1 MINITPQASAVQKTL
16 NLSRYKR
23 KKPASSVRP
32 EPKKK
37 SSRGIRAFHLSYSI
51 FIYSSSS
58 GFIYS
63 SCLDFVSFII
73 KNELSRAEREYD
85 IGRGPLFQSQ
95 YNFMLNQGSVLG
107 LRQQQIFCNSLNK
120 NDTRNLF
127 LCYLGYFY
135 WVLYAMMRRSFDE
148 GYQGIWA
155 GTLLTWDFRRMI
167 YGGTRALSRM
177 LQQFI

>member
-1 MINITPQASAVQKTL
+1 MKIPSFESKPIQRPNQRKNTIEDLRFFYEMINITPRGTVVQKTL

-23 KKPASSVRP
+23 KKPASSVRT

-73 KNELSRAEREYD
+73 KNELSGAERARHRGHCFNLTIISCCVRSPPSFCYELLEYN
-85 IGRGPLFQSQ
+85 IRKKVLF
-95 YNFMLNQGSVLG
+95 FVKL
-107 LRQQQIFCNSLNK
+107 IEK
-120 NDTRNLF
+120 N
-127 LCYLGYFY
+127 
-135 WVLYAMMRRSFDE
+135 
-148 GYQGIWA
+148 
-155 GTLLTWDFRRMI
+155 
-167 YGGTRALSRM
+167 
-177 LQQFI
+177 

>member
-1 MINITPQASAVQKTL
+1 MINIISQGTFQKTL

-37 SSRGIRAFHLSYSI
+37 SLRGIPTVHLSYSI

-73 KNELSRAEREYD
+73 KNELSGAERERD
-85 IGRGPLFQSQ
+85 IG
-95 YNFMLNQGSVLG
+95 
-107 LRQQQIFCNSLNK
+107 LRATVSIL
-120 NDTRNLF
+120 
-127 LCYLGYFY
+127 
-135 WVLYAMMRRSFDE
+135 E
-148 GYQGIWA
+148 
-155 GTLLTWDFRRMI
+155 
-167 YGGTRALSRM
+167 
-177 LQQFI
+177 

>member
-1 MINITPQASAVQKTL
+1 MNNLLQILSKIPIEFTIQRLTEIKLKTQLEIQLLYEMINITPPATVVQKTL

-32 EPKKK
+32 KPKKK

-73 KNELSRAEREYD
+73 KNELSGAEREHG
-85 IGRGPLFQSQ
+85 IGPGYCFNLRIISCWIRSLYNRSLSAANLQIISLF
-95 YNFMLNQGSVLG
+95 F
-107 LRQQQIFCNSLNK
+107 
-120 NDTRNLF
+120 LF
-127 LCYLGYFY
+127 TSIKDL
-135 WVLYAMMRRSFDE
+135 WKQV
-148 GYQGIWA
+148 
-155 GTLLTWDFRRMI
+155 GTDSGR
-167 YGGTRALSRM
+167 
-177 LQQFI
+177 

>member
-1 MINITPQASAVQKTL
+1 MRNHTRLIEPTDYSIRNLVAEIKVRTQLEIRLLYQMINITPPASAVQKTL
-16 NLSRYKR
+16 NLSCYKR

-85 IGRGPLFQSQ
+85 IGRGATVS
-95 YNFMLNQGSVLG
+95 
-107 LRQQQIFCNSLNK
+107 I
-120 NDTRNLF
+120 
-127 LCYLGYFY
+127 
-135 WVLYAMMRRSFDE
+135 
-148 GYQGIWA
+148 
-155 GTLLTWDFRRMI
+155 
-167 YGGTRALSRM
+167 
-177 LQQFI
+177 

>member
-1 MINITPQASAVQKTL
+1 MHEFNSIERPLTEIKLRTLTQLEIQLLYEMINITSPTAVVQKTL
-16 NLSRYKR
+16 YLSRYKR

-73 KNELSRAEREYD
+73 KNELSGTEREYD
-85 IGRGPLFQSQ
+85 IGLGPLFQSWN
-95 YNFMLNQGSVLG
+95 NFMLN
-107 LRQQQIFCNSLNK
+107 
-120 NDTRNLF
+120 
-127 LCYLGYFY
+127 
-135 WVLYAMMRRSFDE
+135 
-148 GYQGIWA
+148 
-155 GTLLTWDFRRMI
+155 
-167 YGGTRALSRM
+167 
-177 LQQFI
+177 